1 MKPISVTM
9 QAFGPYL
16 EKTTVDFT
24 KLGDN
29 PIFLI
34 TGATGGGKTTILD
47 AMSFA
52 LYCRATGGRRSW
64 SSMRCAAAPKGAGRD
79 HGRFCLPVSG
89 HDVSFYALAVPI
101 HRAWNWRAQ
110 DKGDARLLPDGG
122 RRMGAPAFRCGVSRP
137 GEGGGNL
144 GPHLRAVFPGHCV
157 AAGGFFKAA
166 PVQFAR

>member
-52 LYCRATGGRRSW
+52 LYLS
-64 SSMRCAAAPKGAGRD
+64 
-79 HGRFCLPVSG
+79 L
-89 HDVSFYALAVPI
+89 I
-101 HRAWNWRAQ
+101 HIYMPTLQ
-110 DKGDARLLPDGG
+110 
-122 RRMGAPAFRCGVSRP
+122 S
-137 GEGGGNL
+137 
-144 GPHLRAVFPGHCV
+144 
-157 AAGGFFKAA
+157 
-166 PVQFAR
+166 